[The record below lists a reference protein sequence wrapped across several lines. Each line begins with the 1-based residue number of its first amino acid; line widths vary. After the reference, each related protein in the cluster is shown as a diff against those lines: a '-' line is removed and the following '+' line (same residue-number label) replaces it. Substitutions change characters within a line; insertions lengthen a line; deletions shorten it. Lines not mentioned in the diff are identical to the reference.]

1 MVYMGKLSF
10 LLAEDYI
17 KPKIYFKSK
26 SSKPSA
32 VVDHSYSKDDLNHFE
47 GLENL
52 TQLLS
57 STKGFIVNAFQIDYY
72 QRLPKLISKTLKAN
86 RSFKKLYSLG
96 PELSLSILKRSSK
109 TSYEAQLHDYEF
121 IKVEQD
127 SDLLSKQC
135 ETLLSEGHIL
145 YILPEASVCWQ
156 PNSLEQ
162 LQKVC
167 TPLCSTLLSQTV
179 KVPILAT
186 LMINDSDKVTIFEPS
201 LPETYSGNLFDSVKK
216 QSEDIYQLLK
226 SSDDM

>member
-1 MVYMGKLSF
+1 MVQMGKLSF

-26 SSKPSA
+26 FSTPSTI
-32 VVDHSYSKDDLNHFE
+32 VDHSYSKEDLNHFE

-52 TQLLS
+52 TELLS
-57 STKGFIVNAFQIDYY
+57 SNKGFIVSAFQIDYY
-72 QRLPKLISKTLKAN
+72 QRLPKLISKTLKVN
-86 RSFKKLYSLG
+86 RSFKKLYILG
-96 PELSLSILKRSSK
+96 PELSLSILKRSTK
-109 TSYEAQLHDYEF
+109 TAYEAQLQDYEF
-121 IKVEQD
+121 INIEQD
-127 SDLLSKQC
+127 STSLSKQC

-167 TPLCSTLLSQTV
+167 TPLCSTLLSQTM

-186 LMINDSDKVTIFEPS
+186 LAKNDSNKVTIYEPS
-201 LPETYSGNLFDSVKK
+201 LPETYSGDLFNSVKE
-216 QSEDIYQLLK
+216 QSEDIYKLLK
-226 SSDDM
+226 STDDL

>member
-1 MVYMGKLSF
+1 MGKLSF

-17 KPKIYFKSK
+17 KPKIYFKHKFST
-26 SSKPSA
+26 SSTI
-32 VVDHSYSKDDLNHFE
+32 VDHSYSKDDLNHFE

-57 STKGFIVNAFQIDYY
+57 SPKGFIVNAFQIDYY

-86 RSFKKLYSLG
+86 RSFKKLYILG
-96 PELSLSILKRSSK
+96 PELSLSILKRS
-109 TSYEAQLHDYEF
+109 TQTAYEAQLHDYEF
-121 IKVEQD
+121 INVEQD
-127 SDLLSKQC
+127 S
-135 ETLLSEGHIL
+135 TLLSEQCEKLLIEGHIL

-186 LMINDSDKVTIFEPS
+186 LEADGSDKVTIFEPS
-201 LPETYSGNLFDSVKK
+201 FPEAYSVDLFDSIKE

-226 SSDDM
+226 SSDDV